1 MILTSR
7 FSVELDKCPEC
18 EGIWLDCG
26 EIEKI
31 AANNNTGNEL
41 HEKINRKKTKFVM
54 CKIRVII
61 FTRMNIVKMHPL
73 TRCLILNSQTKL
85 VFFY

>member
-1 MILTSR
+1 MVLTSR

-31 AANNNTGNEL
+31 ATNNNIGNEL
-41 HEKINRKKTKFVM
+41 HEKNQSEKNKVCDVLDKGYYFYKNEYRKDASLDEMFD
-54 CKIRVII
+54 
-61 FTRMNIVKMHPL
+61 FE
-73 TRCLILNSQTKL
+73 
-85 VFFY
+85 

>member
-7 FSVELDKCPEC
+7 FCVELDKCPEC

-31 AANNNTGNEL
+31 AAKNNIGNEL
-41 HEKINRKKTKFVM
+41 YERNQSEKNNVCDGQDKGYYFYKDQYREDASPDE
-54 CKIRVII
+54 I
-61 FTRMNIVKMHPL
+61 FD
-73 TRCLILNSQTKL
+73 
-85 VFFY
+85 FE

>member
-7 FSVELDKCPEC
+7 FCVELDKCPEC

-31 AANNNTGNEL
+31 AAKNNIGNEL
-41 HEKINRKKTKFVM
+41 YERNQSEKNNVCDGQDKGYY
-54 CKIRVII
+54 
-61 FTRMNIVKMHPL
+61 
-73 TRCLILNSQTKL
+73 
-85 VFFY
+85 FYKDQYREDASPDEMFDFE

>member
-41 HEKINRKKTKFVM
+41 HEKNQSEKNKVCDVQDKSYYFYKNEYRKDASLDEMFD
-54 CKIRVII
+54 
-61 FTRMNIVKMHPL
+61 FE
-73 TRCLILNSQTKL
+73 
-85 VFFY
+85 

>member
-7 FSVELDKCPEC
+7 FCVELDKCPEC

-31 AANNNTGNEL
+31 ADKNNIGNEL
-41 HEKINRKKTKFVM
+41 YERNQSEKNNVCDGQDKGYYYKDEYRQDASHDEMFD
-54 CKIRVII
+54 
-61 FTRMNIVKMHPL
+61 FE
-73 TRCLILNSQTKL
+73 
-85 VFFY
+85 